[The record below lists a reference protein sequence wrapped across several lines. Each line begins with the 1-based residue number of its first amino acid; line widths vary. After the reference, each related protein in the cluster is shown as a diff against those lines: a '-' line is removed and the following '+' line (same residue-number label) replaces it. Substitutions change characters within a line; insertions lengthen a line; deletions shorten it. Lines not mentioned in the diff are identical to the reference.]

1 MEDRIGFMQ
10 GRLSPIINGL
20 IQSFPWNNW
29 REEMV
34 EAATLGLHKLE
45 WTLDHERLYENPL
58 MTSTGQDEINKIMR
72 DLNLSIPS
80 LTGDCFMQA
89 PYWKVDGA
97 KREARQR
104 DFVAIIDACSTIG
117 ISQIVVPLVDDG
129 ALESEEEIKILR
141 NFLLSLVSKFTKLG
155 IRVIFESDFA
165 PQELAEFIATY
176 PVALFGINY
185 DIGNSAALGFDV
197 DKEFRHYGG
206 RVTNVHVKDRL
217 LGGTTIA
224 LGDGNADFE
233 AVFRQLSLVG
243 YKGNFILQTARAVD
257 DEHAIVLRRYRDMIL
272 DYMAYYGT

>member
-1 MEDRIGFMQ
+1 
-10 GRLSPIINGL
+10 
-20 IQSFPWNNW
+20 
-29 REEMV
+29 
-34 EAATLGLHKLE
+34 
-45 WTLDHERLYENPL
+45 
-58 MTSTGQDEINKIMR
+58 
-72 DLNLSIPS
+72 
-80 LTGDCFMQA
+80 MQA